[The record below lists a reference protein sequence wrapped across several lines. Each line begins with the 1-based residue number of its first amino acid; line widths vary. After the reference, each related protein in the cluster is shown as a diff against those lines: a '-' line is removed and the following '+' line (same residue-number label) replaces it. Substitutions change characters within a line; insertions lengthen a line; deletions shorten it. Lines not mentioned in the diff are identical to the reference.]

1 MERNSDVLDPI
12 LPNPAD
18 KTAPSPFEILP
29 GSRTTPDHA
38 LVVNIF
44 GGPGTGK
51 STLAAAIFCALK
63 QRHIETACPEEC
75 AKLAI
80 WSNQSWIL
88 DHQPIILGRTWETIY
103 TLLDKVDVIIVD
115 SPILLCSVY
124 ARDREPMC
132 FHQMVGDIH
141 KRTHR
146 INLLIKRDTQIGYST
161 NGRRETER
169 EARLVD
175 ERIIGTLDAFNE
187 PFVTCS
193 SDQSLVERL
202 AETVVGAKTPQ

>member
-1 MERNSDVLDPI
+1 MLDPL
-12 LPNPAD
+12 LPDLAD
-18 KTAPSPFEILP
+18 KPATSPFKILS
-29 GSRTTPDHA
+29 GSRADADSA

-51 STLAAAIFCALK
+51 STLASALFCALK
-63 QRHIETACPEEC
+63 QRHIETACPEEH

-80 WSNQSWIL
+80 WSSQSWLL

-103 TLLDKVDVIIVD
+103 ALLDKVDVIIVD

-132 FHQMVGDIH
+132 FHQMVSDIH

-146 INLLIKRDTQIGYST
+146 INLLIERDAKIGYST

-169 EARLVD
+169 EARVVD
-175 ERIIGTLDAFNE
+175 ERIVGTLDAFNE

-193 SDQSLVERL
+193 RDQSLVERL
-202 AETVVGAKTPQ
+202 AATVAAAKPSK